1 MNLPRR
7 IRTLHFFPTPPLEF
21 IANLLTV
28 EITVYPLGRY
38 IHNGLSV
45 TPLQPARGAMILLS
59 RLVNR
64 MAKKQKTEEKVVGS
78 AGRSASGRKKSV
90 TSAKKAGN

>member
-1 MNLPRR
+1 
-7 IRTLHFFPTPPLEF
+7 
-21 IANLLTV
+21 
-28 EITVYPLGRY
+28 
-38 IHNGLSV
+38 
-45 TPLQPARGAMILLS
+45 MILLS